1 MLLNERIILKKRP
14 TDLPRPDDFEIRKE
28 SVGDL
33 SDSALRIRINY
44 VALSPWQLQR
54 MKDFKNYTTP
64 FEIGELIDCDVLG
77 EIIQIHPSYVGK
89 FKIGQHVVG
98 RLGWQRYADVSPAEI
113 APIPDL
119 HDPILALTALS
130 SPGLTAY
137 TCLDLYGRNMPGQ
150 TMVVTSAA
158 GAVGMY
164 AVQLGKLANMNVIGV
179 CGSDTKCE
187 FVQKTLM
194 ANFCLNYNSPSFAN
208 DLSAICN
215 NGIHQVFDTTGGPVA
230 DIIFEHLAKY
240 ARVLVVGRTI
250 SNISEDPSIDMV
262 NMRQLWAKEAT
273 VHGFSRYSYPE
284 RWKFAQKQMKLLCE
298 QKLIT
303 SHHQVISGLR
313 NTVDALNGMLS
324 GFHQGKVIVKY
335 FDGEEAI

>member
-1 MLLNERIILKKRP
+1 MLLNEQILLKKRP
-14 TDLPRPDDFEIRKE
+14 VGLPAPDDFEISQIVMEELR
-28 SVGDL
+28 
-33 SDSALRIRINY
+33 DSAIRIRINY

-77 EIIQIHPSYVGK
+77 EIIQIHPSYSGK
-89 FKIGQHVVG
+89 LKIGQYVVG
-98 RLGWQRYADVSPAEI
+98 RLGWQRYADVFPAEI
-113 APIPDL
+113 SPIPEL
-119 HDPILALTALS
+119 NDPLLSLTALS

-179 CGSDTKCE
+179 CGSDSKCK
-187 FVQKTLM
+187 FVQQDLK
-194 ANFCLNYNSPSFAN
+194 ADFCLNYKNPSFVN
-208 DLSAICN
+208 DLSDICT
-215 NGIHQVFDTTGGPVA
+215 NGIHQVFDTIGGPVT
-230 DIIFEHLAKY
+230 DTIFEYLTKH

-250 SNISEDPSIDMV
+250 SNVSENPAIDMV

-273 VHGFSRYSYPE
+273 VYGFSRYSYPE

-324 GFHQGKVIVKY
+324 GSHQGKVIVKY